1 MSQKNHWM
9 KVTVLGL
16 CAALLLSGCSDGGSG
31 GGSSSETKTDVSSS
45 SSSDTSS
52 GASKDYSKYNKYL
65 DIANVI
71 TDDIEPILAVYFENV
86 DYAAEFAVVG
96 DYSAIKDAVQFYT
109 AHTYPV
115 EEAINYAKED
125 PAYPKADAAITAMG
139 DSMIQVME
147 ALDDLASYMRFD
159 DYEDDNLAKAPE
171 IHAAL
176 WEALQVYDTYYEN
189 YLDAITEMASGSR
202 DEDLAELLE
211 DGQMVLY
218 HSLTMIHTSEDI
230 LDEIWTQ
237 VETANA
243 ETGPEDEVVLPDI
256 DMTSLSPLF
265 TQFQTAY
272 DSLNETLEEQE
283 EKEKVFNG
291 AIADSSMKLYMNKV
305 ESLYSWVN
313 RLSTDLTEGTDYA
326 EDFNKVNEAISS
338 MIDGYN
344 SVI

>member
-9 KVTVLGL
+9 KATVLGL
-16 CAALLLSGCSDGGSG
+16 CAALLLSGCSGGGSG
-31 GGSSSETKTDVSSS
+31 GSSSSEKKTDVSSS
-45 SSSDTSS
+45 LSSDTSS
-52 GASKDYSKYNKYL
+52 DAPKDYSKYNKYL

-71 TDDIEPILAVYFENV
+71 TDDIEPILAAYFENV
-86 DYAAEFAVVG
+86 DYAAEFTVIG

-115 EEAINYAKED
+115 EEALDYAKED
-125 PAYPKADAAITAMG
+125 PAYPAADAAILALG

-159 DYEDDNLAKAPE
+159 DFEDDNMAKAPE

-176 WEALQVYDTYYEN
+176 WDALQVYDTYYMN

-218 HSLTMIHTSEDI
+218 HSLTMIHSSEDI
-230 LDEIWTQ
+230 LDEIWAQ
-237 VETANA
+237 LETANA
-243 ETGPEDEVVLPDI
+243 EADPEDELILPEI
-256 DMTSLSPLF
+256 DMTNLSPLF
-265 TQFQTAY
+265 DKFQTAY
-272 DSLNETLEEQE
+272 EGLNEALGNQE
-283 EKEKVFNG
+283 EKEKVFSG
-291 AIADSSMKLYMNKV
+291 ALGDSSMDLYMKKV
-305 ESLYSWVN
+305 NLLYSQVGK
-313 RLSTDLTEGTDYA
+313 LAEDLTGGADYA
-326 EDFNKVNEAISS
+326 EDFDKVNEAISS

-344 SVI
+344 SII